1 MTAALSAPL
10 RDNFRFLWREAGS
23 QVAMLRDALEQG
35 SIDLAR
41 KVIDRSG
48 YADNLKMRV
57 RDGCITA
64 IMQAPKSSPDAL
76 MLRAVESI
84 AIDLERLTRL
94 CRDCVKQYETLQNV
108 QRRKRRGHAALLAH
122 VEQGLEL
129 MEQAID
135 ESDTA
140 TALKAIKVKNRI
152 DEDYKQLI
160 GACNAD
166 LRNRKD
172 PPIVIA
178 SIFMAQRIEEMGVI
192 IQDMGDAVISANMG
206 QQLTTDRYRS
216 LSETVKRLRG
226 NRKTKD
232 LSIEPLA
239 QTRSGSA
246 ISGVADLGADDDS
259 YIAVFKDGKRRKL
272 KEERQ
277 KVDRWNAIYPG
288 LAPKILS
295 FYKKQDQAAL
305 LIEHL
310 SGMTF
315 EQILLQEDPALLDEA
330 FKALKKT
337 LRSVWRETRVKKPV
351 PALYMAQLAKRMDA
365 VYAIH
370 GRFKD
375 DGCTIAGQAVPSFDT
390 LIKACA
396 AREAKLKNPYT
407 VHIHGDFNFDNI
419 IYDRE
424 TRAIRFIDLHRSTDM
439 DFLQDVSVFMVS
451 GYRLQALDAER
462 RRRVHLITSDFY
474 GFARRFAQ
482 KAGDDTFQL
491 RLALGLA
498 RSFATSTRFILDK
511 SLARSMM
518 LRARFLMERVAASD
532 PRKPADFKAPF
543 EDLFIDK

>member
-1 MTAALSAPL
+1 MTAALSAPV
-10 RDNFRFLWREAGS
+10 RDNFRFLWVETNT
-23 QVAMLRDALEQG
+23 QVAELRDALEQG
-35 SIDLAR
+35 SLDLAR
-41 KVIDRSG
+41 KVVERSG

-76 MLRAVESI
+76 MLRAVEGI
-84 AIDLERLTRL
+84 ASDLERVTRL
-94 CRDCVKQYETLQNV
+94 CRDCVAQYETLEAV
-108 QRRKRRGHAALLAH
+108 PRRKRRRHAALLAH
-122 VEQGLEL
+122 VEQGLQL
-129 MEQAID
+129 IEQAAN

-140 TALKAIKVKNRI
+140 IAVKAIKVKNRI
-152 DEDYKQLI
+152 DEDYQKLI
-160 GACNAD
+160 RACNAD

-172 PPIVIA
+172 PSVVIA
-178 SIFMAQRIEEMGVI
+178 SIFMAQRIEEMGTI
-192 IQDMGDAVISANMG
+192 IQDMGDAIISANMG
-206 QQLTTDRYRS
+206 QQLTADRYRS
-216 LSETVKRLRG
+216 LSATVKHLRG
-226 NRKTKD
+226 KRKTGD
-232 LSIEPLA
+232 ITIEPLA

-246 ISGVADLGADDDS
+246 ISGVADVGADDDS

-310 SGMTF
+310 PGLTF

-337 LRSVWRETRVKKPV
+337 LRAVWRKTHVKKPV
-351 PALYMAQLAKRMDA
+351 PAQYMTQLAKRMDA
-365 VYAIH
+365 VYDIH
-370 GRFKD
+370 GHFKN
-375 DGCTIAGQAVPSFDT
+375 DGCAIAGHSVLSFDA

-419 IYDRE
+419 IYDAQ

-462 RRRVHLITSDFY
+462 RRRVNCIIADFY
-474 GFARRFAQ
+474 GFARRFAA
-482 KAGDDTFQL
+482 KAEDDTFQL

-498 RSFATSTRFILDK
+498 RSFATSTRFILDQ

-518 LRARFLMERVAASD
+518 TRARFLLERVAASD
-532 PRKPADFKAPF
+532 PRKPADFKAPI
-543 EDLFIDK
+543 EDLFID

>member
-1 MTAALSAPL
+1 MTTALSAPV
-10 RDNFRFLWREAGS
+10 RDNFRFLWIETGA
-23 QVAMLRDALEQG
+23 QVAELRDALDQG

-41 KVIDRSG
+41 KVVDRSG

-57 RDGCITA
+57 RDGCIAA
-64 IMQAPKSSPDAL
+64 IMQTPKSSPDAL

-84 AIDLERLTRL
+84 ASDLERLTRL
-94 CRDCVKQYETLQNV
+94 CRDCVRQYQTLEHT
-108 QRRKRRGHAALLAH
+108 QRKKRRRHAALLSH
-122 VEQGLEL
+122 VEQGLQL
-129 MEQAID
+129 IEQAAD

-140 TALKAIKVKNRI
+140 IAVKAIKIKSRI
-152 DEDYKQLI
+152 DEDYQKLI
-160 GACNAD
+160 RSCNAD

-172 PPIVIA
+172 PSVVIA
-178 SIFMAQRIEEMGVI
+178 SIFMAQRIEEMGTI
-192 IQDMGDAVISANMG
+192 IQDMGDAIISANMG
-206 QQLTTDRYRS
+206 QQLTADRYRS
-216 LSETVKRLRG
+216 LSATVKHLRG
-226 NRKTKD
+226 KRKADGIT
-232 LSIEPLA
+232 IEPLA

-246 ISGVADLGADDDS
+246 ISGVADVGADDDS

-272 KEERQ
+272 KEERE

-305 LIEHL
+305 LVEHL
-310 SGMTF
+310 PGQTF
-315 EQILLQEDPALLDEA
+315 EQILLQDDPAMLDEA

-337 LRSVWRETRVKKPV
+337 LRAVWRKTHAKKPV
-351 PALYMAQLAKRMDA
+351 AANYMTQLAKRMDT
-365 VYAIH
+365 VTNIH
-370 GRFKD
+370 ADFKD
-375 DGCTIAGQAVPSFDT
+375 DGCTIAGHAVLPFDA

-419 IYDRE
+419 IYDAQ
-424 TRAIRFIDLHRSTDM
+424 TRAIRFIDLHRSADM

-462 RRRVHLITSDFY
+462 RKRVNHVIADFY

-482 KAGDDTFQL
+482 KAEDDTFEL

-498 RSFATSTRFILDK
+498 RSFATSTRFILD
-511 SLARSMM
+511 RSMAQRM
-518 LRARFLMERVAASD
+518 MARARFLMERVVASD
-532 PRKPADFKAPF
+532 PRKPQDFTATIK
-543 EDLFIDK
+543 DLFID

>member
-1 MTAALSAPL
+1 MTSALSAPV
-10 RDNFRFLWREAGS
+10 RDNFRFLWIEART
-23 QVAMLRDALEQG
+23 QVAELRDALDQG
-35 SIDLAR
+35 ALDLAR
-41 KVIDRSG
+41 KVLDRSG

-57 RDGCITA
+57 RDGCIAA
-64 IMQAPKSSPDAL
+64 IMQTPKSSPDTL

-94 CRDCVKQYETLQNV
+94 CRDCVRQYEKLEGV
-108 QRRKRRGHAALLAH
+108 PRRKRRRHAALLAY
-122 VEQGLEL
+122 VEHGLEL
-129 MEQAID
+129 IEQAID
-135 ESDTA
+135 DADTS
-140 TALKAIKVKNRI
+140 TAVKAIKVKGKI
-152 DEDYKQLI
+152 DDAYKQLI
-160 GACNAD
+160 RACNAD
-166 LRNRKD
+166 LKKQKD
-172 PPIVIA
+172 PAVVIV
-178 SIFMAQRIEEMGVI
+178 SIFMAQRIEEMGTIV
-192 IQDMGDAVISANMG
+192 QDMGDAIISANMG
-206 QQLTTDRYRS
+206 QQLTADRYRS
-216 LSETVKRLRG
+216 LSATVKHLRG
-226 NRKTKD
+226 NRKADDIT
-232 LSIEPLA
+232 IEPLA

-310 SGMTF
+310 PGLTF

-337 LRSVWRETRVKKPV
+337 LRAVWRKTHVKKPV
-351 PALYMAQLAKRMDA
+351 PALYMTQLAKRMDA
-365 VYAIH
+365 VYDIH
-370 GRFKD
+370 KAFKD
-375 DGCTIAGQAVPSFDT
+375 DGCRIGGHPVLSFED
-390 LIKACA
+390 LIKTCR
-396 AREAKLKNPYT
+396 AREAKLKKPYT

-419 IYDRE
+419 IYDAD

-462 RRRVHLITSDFY
+462 RKRVHQITADFY

-482 KAGDDTFQL
+482 KAGDDTFEL

-498 RSFATSTRFILDK
+498 RSFATSTRFILDP
-511 SLARSMM
+511 SLSHNMM
-518 LRARFLMERVAASD
+518 ARARYLMERVVASD
-532 PRKPADFKAPF
+532 PQKPQDFIAPIK
-543 EDLFIDK
+543 DLFID